1 MQVTWFHQALSLLG
15 AALILIAYT
24 GHQMHRMDARA
35 PLYSLFNAVGAA
47 ILAYIAFRPFQAGF
61 AVMESVWTVV
71 SFGALIKALRARR
84 NSADEADA
92 GQHP

>member
-35 PLYSLFNAVGAA
+35 PLYNLLNAAGAA
-47 ILAYIAFRPFQAGF
+47 VLAYIAFRPFQAGF

-71 SFGALIKALRARR
+71 SFGALIKALRVRD
-84 NSADEADA
+84 NVSKADA